1 MDESRIQANEPE
13 NRSRYGVCFPL
24 TQVKAGRPACPH
36 AASMTAAP
44 HPILIIQGHPDPAGG
59 HLCHALATAYAR
71 GAEAAGHRVEVI
83 DVAMLDLPL
92 LRSQAEFEEGQP
104 PAAVVAAQAAI
115 GRARHLVIVFPLWL
129 GTMPALLKAFFEQ
142 VLRPG
147 FGFAYRRGGLTGT
160 LLDGRSARIIVTMG
174 MPAWLFRWI
183 YLGHGVQ
190 VLRRSILALCGIG
203 PVRTTLF
210 GSVKTAPPA
219 RRQHWLAM
227 VEALG
232 RRGL

>member
-1 MDESRIQANEPE
+1 
-13 NRSRYGVCFPL
+13 
-24 TQVKAGRPACPH
+24 
-36 AASMTAAP
+36 MTAAS
-44 HPILIIQGHPDPAGG
+44 HPILIIQGHPDPGG
-59 HLCHALATAYAR
+59 GRLCHALAAAYAR

-92 LRSQAEFEEGQP
+92 LRSQTDFEDGLP
-104 PAAVVAAQAAI
+104 PAAIIDAQAALD
-115 GRARHLVIVFPLWL
+115 RAGHIVVIFPLWL
-129 GTMPALLKAFFEQ
+129 GTMPALLKGFFEQ

-147 FGFAYRRGGLTGT
+147 FAFAYRPDGSTEP
-160 LLDGRSARIIVTMG
+160 LLNDRSARLIVTMG
-174 MPAWLFRWI
+174 MPAWIFRWI

-203 PVRTTLF
+203 PIRTTLF